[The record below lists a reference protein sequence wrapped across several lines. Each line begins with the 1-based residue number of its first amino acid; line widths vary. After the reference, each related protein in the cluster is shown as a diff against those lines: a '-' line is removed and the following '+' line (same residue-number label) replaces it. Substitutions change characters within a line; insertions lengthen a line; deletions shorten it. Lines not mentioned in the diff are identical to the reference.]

1 MHRASAL
8 SALVAMLVASGCSAP
23 EPAET
28 SALRDRRDDVRIL
41 EIDDFD
47 LRTKTITGD
56 PLAVHADGF
65 LHAKRQSGSGFI
77 TYHGFSEFV
86 LTAARVVFENPQH
99 TSFSRLARGVRDSFA
114 AFEPRGE
121 RLDPPGRGE
130 DEETNAEDPPIPSRV
145 LFEPFALIEET
156 EEGRIELHASRAR
169 LQLDSGVLVLEGAVR
184 IDGLRGERIEARQAV
199 LSPHEDGLFLPLGH
213 HRHGESPTAEAVFF
227 VAAGD
232 GRLVASRGAPSRSY
246 DDPLSRQERVVLTHY
261 ARHAPAALQPFV
273 YALLAQLSGPQPLAR
288 YGDL

>member
-1 MHRASAL
+1 MRRGSAL
-8 SALVAMLVASGCSAP
+8 SVLVVILVANGCSAP
-23 EPAET
+23 EPTET
-28 SALRDRRDDVRIL
+28 STLRDRRDEARIL

-47 LRTKTITGD
+47 LRTKTSAGE
-56 PLAVHADGF
+56 PLAVHADRF

-99 TSFSRLARGVRDSFA
+99 TSFSRLARGVRESFA

-121 RLDPPGRGE
+121 RPRPPQGGDD
-130 DEETNAEDPPIPSRV
+130 DETRAEDPPIPSRV

-156 EEGRIELHASRAR
+156 EAGRIELHASRAR

-213 HRHGESPTAEAVFF
+213 HRHGEAPTAEAVFF
-227 VAAGD
+227 VAADD
-232 GRLVASRGAPSRSY
+232 GRLVAARGTPNQSY
-246 DDPLSRQERVVLTHY
+246 DDPLNRQERVVLTHY

-288 YGDL
+288 

>member
-8 SALVAMLVASGCSAP
+8 SALVVILVANACSAP
-23 EPAET
+23 EPTET
-28 SALRDRRDDVRIL
+28 SALRDRRDDARIV

-47 LRTKTITGD
+47 LRAKTSAGE
-56 PLAVHADGF
+56 PLSLHAERF
-65 LHAKRQSGSGFI
+65 LHAKRQSGSGFV
-77 TYHGFSEFV
+77 TYHEFSEFV
-86 LTAARVVFENPQH
+86 LTAARLVLESPQH
-99 TSFSRLARGVRDSFA
+99 TSFSRLARSVRESFA

-121 RLDPPGRGE
+121 RPRPPQRGDD
-130 DEETNAEDPPIPSRV
+130 DETRAEDPPIPSRV

-184 IDGLRGERIEARQAV
+184 INGLRGERIEAKQAV

-213 HRHGESPTAEAVFF
+213 HHHGESPTAEAVFL
-227 VAAGD
+227 VAADD
-232 GRLVASRGAPSRSY
+232 GHLVASLGTPRQSY

-273 YALLAQLSGPQPLAR
+273 YALLTQLSGPQPLAR
-288 YGDL
+288 